1 MSVLI
6 DPYMFELSSEQE
18 IRDNITFFMNVIKIA
33 SYPEKCKRI
42 SIAVYSGMIEK
53 MQKRA
58 IQPFPVQL
66 SMIQDKDLKS
76 AIMQLNSQF
85 SNALIKFVENIDI
98 DECDGNQEFIVRN
111 DEEMTEDDHYFELL
125 STLLVPCYSETVNLD
140 SKILTGNKENGKQI
154 GDTFELVCNCDTREY
169 QKPCN
174 FISVDD
180 LVSDK
185 DKVIR
190 ELKQKKKKGEI
201 SVSSTVTVSI
211 GNHHNH
217 VQANKKKISKLDNLS
232 SQNKIVLR
240 LLKELGLFRI
250 IFGKFTPNGVKTI
263 GTMSIQ
269 NVDSKNSQ
277 DIVTVNFSAE
287 TQMVIETFLYFPKG
301 IGELLKRY
309 FKSEQL
315 TYQVVE
321 NMIEKIK

>member
-6 DPYMFELSSEQE
+6 DPYMFELSNEQE
-18 IRDNITFFMNVIKIA
+18 IRDNISFFMNVIKIV
-33 SYPEKCKRI
+33 SYPERSKRI

-58 IQPFPVQL
+58 IQPFPIQL
-66 SMIQDKDLKS
+66 STIQDKDLKS
-76 AIMQLNSQF
+76 TIIQLNNLF
-85 SNALIKFVENIDI
+85 SNALIRFVENIDI
-98 DECDGNQEFIVRN
+98 DECDGNQEFVVRN
-111 DEEMTEDDHYFELL
+111 DEEMIEDDHYFELL
-125 STLLVPCYSETVNLD
+125 STLLVPCYLETVDLD

-154 GDTFELVCNCDTREY
+154 GDTFELICNCNTREY
-169 QKPCN
+169 QKTCN

-185 DKVIR
+185 DKVIQI
-190 ELKQKKKKGEI
+190 LKQKKKNGEI
-201 SVSSTVTVSI
+201 SVSSTVTANM

-217 VQANKKKISKLDNLS
+217 VQASKKKFSELDDLS
-232 SQNKIVLR
+232 LQNKIVLR

-250 IFGKFTPNGVKTI
+250 IFGKFTPNGVKAI

-269 NVDSKNSQ
+269 NVESKDSQ
-277 DIVTVNFSAE
+277 DIVIVNFSAE

-315 TYQVVE
+315 TYQTVE
-321 NMIEKIK
+321 NMIERIK

>member
-6 DPYMFELSSEQE
+6 DPYMFELSNEQE

-33 SYPEKCKRI
+33 SYSEKSKRI
-42 SIAVYSGMIEK
+42 PIAVYSGMIEK

-58 IQPFPVQL
+58 IQPFPIQL

-76 AIMQLNSQF
+76 TIMQLNNSF
-85 SNALIKFVENIDI
+85 SNALIRFVENIDI
-98 DECDGNQEFIVRN
+98 DECDGNQEFVVRN

-125 STLLVPCYSETVNLD
+125 STLLVPCYSETVDLD

-169 QKPCN
+169 QKTCN

-185 DKVIR
+185 DKVIQ
-190 ELKQKKKKGEI
+190 ELKQKKKNGGI
-201 SVSSTVTVSI
+201 PVSSTVTASI
-211 GNHHNH
+211 GSHHNH
-217 VQANKKKISKLDNLS
+217 VQANRKKFSELDDLS

-250 IFGKFTPNGVKTI
+250 IFGKFTPNGVKAI

-269 NVDSKNSQ
+269 NVDSKDSQ

-315 TYQVVE
+315 TYQTVE

>member
-6 DPYMFELSSEQE
+6 DPYMFELSNEQE
-18 IRDNITFFMNVIKIA
+18 IRNNIAFFMNVIKIA
-33 SYPEKCKRI
+33 SYPEKSKRI

-58 IQPFPVQL
+58 IQPFPIQL

-76 AIMQLNSQF
+76 TIMQLNNSF
-85 SNALIKFVENIDI
+85 SNALIRFVENIDI
-98 DECDGNQEFIVRN
+98 DECDGNQEFVVRN
-111 DEEMTEDDHYFELL
+111 DEEMTEDDQYFELL

-154 GDTFELVCNCDTREY
+154 GDTFELVCNCYAREY
-169 QKPCN
+169 QKTCN
-174 FISVDD
+174 FISVYD

-185 DKVIR
+185 DRVIQ
-190 ELKQKKKKGEI
+190 ELKQKKKNGEI
-201 SVSSTVTVSI
+201 SVSSTVIASI
-211 GNHHNH
+211 GSHHNN
-217 VQANKKKISKLDNLS
+217 VQANRKKFSELDDLS

-250 IFGKFTPNGVKTI
+250 IFGKFTPNGVKAI

-269 NVDSKNSQ
+269 NVDSKDSQ

-301 IGELLKRY
+301 IGELLKSY
-309 FKSEQL
+309 FESKQL
-315 TYQVVE
+315 TYQAVE

>member
-6 DPYMFELSSEQE
+6 DPYMFELSNEQE

-33 SYPEKCKRI
+33 SYPEKSKRI

-58 IQPFPVQL
+58 IQPFPIQL

-76 AIMQLNSQF
+76 TIMQLNNSF
-85 SNALIKFVENIDI
+85 SNALIRFVENIDI
-98 DECDGNQEFIVRN
+98 DECVGNQEFVVRN
-111 DEEMTEDDHYFELL
+111 DEKMSEDDHYFELL
-125 STLLVPCYSETVNLD
+125 STLLVPCYSETVDLD

-169 QKPCN
+169 QKTCS

-185 DKVIR
+185 DKVIQ
-190 ELKQKKKKGEI
+190 ELKQKKKKGGI
-201 SVSSTVTVSI
+201 PVSTIVTASI
-211 GNHHNH
+211 GSHHNH
-217 VQANKKKISKLDNLS
+217 VQANRKKFSELDELS
-232 SQNKIVLR
+232 SQNTMVLR

-250 IFGKFTPNGVKTI
+250 IFGKFTPNGVKAI

-269 NVDSKNSQ
+269 NVDSKDSQ

-315 TYQVVE
+315 TYQSVE

>member
-6 DPYMFELSSEQE
+6 DPYMFELSNEQE

-33 SYPEKCKRI
+33 SYPEKSKRI

-58 IQPFPVQL
+58 IQPFPIQL

-76 AIMQLNSQF
+76 TIMQLNNSF

-98 DECDGNQEFIVRN
+98 DECVGNQEFVVCN
-111 DEEMTEDDHYFELL
+111 DEKMLEDDHYFELL
-125 STLLVPCYSETVNLD
+125 STLLVPCYSDTVDLD
-140 SKILTGNKENGKQI
+140 SKILTGNKEKGKQI
-154 GDTFELVCNCDTREY
+154 GDTFELVCNCDTRGY
-169 QKPCN
+169 RKICS
-174 FISVDD
+174 FIRVDD
-180 LVSDK
+180 LVSDE
-185 DKVIR
+185 DKVIQ
-190 ELKQKKKKGEI
+190 EFKQKEKNGGI
-201 SVSSTVTVSI
+201 PVSTIVTASI
-211 GNHHNH
+211 GSHHNH
-217 VQANKKKISKLDNLS
+217 VQADRKKFSKLDELS

-250 IFGKFTPNGVKTI
+250 IFGRFTPNGVKAI

-269 NVDSKNSQ
+269 NVVSKDSQ

-287 TQMVIETFLYFPKG
+287 TRMVIETFLYFPKG
-301 IGELLKRY
+301 IGKLLKRY

-315 TYQVVE
+315 TYQSVK

>member
-6 DPYMFELSSEQE
+6 DPYMFELSNEQE

-33 SYPEKCKRI
+33 SYPEKSKRI

-58 IQPFPVQL
+58 IQPFPIQL

-76 AIMQLNSQF
+76 TIMQLNNSF
-85 SNALIKFVENIDI
+85 SNALIRFVENIDI
-98 DECDGNQEFIVRN
+98 DECVGNQEFVVHN
-111 DEEMTEDDHYFELL
+111 DEKMSEDDHYFELL
-125 STLLVPCYSETVNLD
+125 STLLVPCYSETVDLD

-169 QKPCN
+169 QKTCS

-185 DKVIR
+185 DKVIQ
-190 ELKQKKKKGEI
+190 ELKQKKKKGGI
-201 SVSSTVTVSI
+201 PVSTIVTASI
-211 GNHHNH
+211 GSHHNH
-217 VQANKKKISKLDNLS
+217 VQANRKKFSELDELS

-250 IFGKFTPNGVKTI
+250 IFGKFTPNGVKAI

-269 NVDSKNSQ
+269 NVDSKDSQ

-315 TYQVVE
+315 TYQSVE

>member
-6 DPYMFELSSEQE
+6 DPYMFELSNEQE

-33 SYPEKCKRI
+33 SYPEKSKRI
-42 SIAVYSGMIEK
+42 PIAVYSGMVEK

-58 IQPFPVQL
+58 IQPFPIQL

-76 AIMQLNSQF
+76 IIMQLNNSF
-85 SNALIKFVENIDI
+85 SNALIRFVENIDI
-98 DECDGNQEFIVRN
+98 DECDGNQEFVVRN
-111 DEEMTEDDHYFELL
+111 DEKMIEDDHYFELL
-125 STLLVPCYSETVNLD
+125 STLLVPCYSETVDLD

-154 GDTFELVCNCDTREY
+154 GDTFELVCNCNIREY
-169 QKPCN
+169 RKTCN

-185 DKVIR
+185 DKVIQ
-190 ELKQKKKKGEI
+190 ELKQKKKSGGI
-201 SVSSTVTVSI
+201 PVSSTVTASI
-211 GNHHNH
+211 GSHHNH
-217 VQANKKKISKLDNLS
+217 VQANRKKFLELDDLS

-250 IFGKFTPNGVKTI
+250 IFGKFTPNGVKEI

-269 NVDSKNSQ
+269 NVESKDSQ
-277 DIVTVNFSAE
+277 DIVMVNFSAE

-315 TYQVVE
+315 TYRAVE
-321 NMIEKIK
+321 NMIEKI

>member
-6 DPYMFELSSEQE
+6 DPYMFELSNEQE

-33 SYPEKCKRI
+33 SYSEKSKRI
-42 SIAVYSGMIEK
+42 PIAVYSGMIEK

-58 IQPFPVQL
+58 IQPFPIQL

-76 AIMQLNSQF
+76 TIMQLNNSF
-85 SNALIKFVENIDI
+85 SNALIRFVENIDI
-98 DECDGNQEFIVRN
+98 DECDGNQEFVVRN

-125 STLLVPCYSETVNLD
+125 STLLVPCYSETVDLD

-169 QKPCN
+169 QKTCN

-185 DKVIR
+185 DKVIQ
-190 ELKQKKKKGEI
+190 ELKQKKKNGGI
-201 SVSSTVTVSI
+201 PVSSTVTASI
-211 GNHHNH
+211 GSHHNH
-217 VQANKKKISKLDNLS
+217 VQANRKKFSELDDLS

-250 IFGKFTPNGVKTI
+250 IFGKFTPNGVKAI
-263 GTMSIQ
+263 GTMSEASLPPEACSCKYIY
-269 NVDSKNSQ
+269 K
-277 DIVTVNFSAE
+277 TVP
-287 TQMVIETFLYFPKG
+287 L
-301 IGELLKRY
+301 
-309 FKSEQL
+309 
-315 TYQVVE
+315 
-321 NMIEKIK
+321 

>member
-6 DPYMFELSSEQE
+6 DPYMFELSNEQE
-18 IRDNITFFMNVIKIA
+18 IRDNITFFMNVIKIV
-33 SYPEKCKRI
+33 SYPEKSKRI
-42 SIAVYSGMIEK
+42 SIAIYSGMIEK
-53 MQKRA
+53 IQKRA
-58 IQPFPVQL
+58 IQPFPIQL

-76 AIMQLNSQF
+76 TIMQLNNSF
-85 SNALIKFVENIDI
+85 SNALIRFVENIDI
-98 DECDGNQEFIVRN
+98 DECVGNQEFVVRN
-111 DEEMTEDDHYFELL
+111 DEKMPEDDYYFELL
-125 STLLVPCYSETVNLD
+125 STLLVPCYSETVDLD

-169 QKPCN
+169 QKKCS
-174 FISVDD
+174 FVSVND

-185 DKVIR
+185 DKVIQ
-190 ELKQKKKKGEI
+190 ELKQKKKKGGI
-201 SVSSTVTVSI
+201 PVSTIVTASI
-211 GNHHNH
+211 GSHHNH
-217 VQANKKKISKLDNLS
+217 VQANRKKFSELDELS

-250 IFGKFTPNGVKTI
+250 IFGRFTPNGVKAI

-269 NVDSKNSQ
+269 NVDSKDSQ

-315 TYQVVE
+315 TYQSVE

>member
-6 DPYMFELSSEQE
+6 DPYMFELSNEQE
-18 IRDNITFFMNVIKIA
+18 IRDNITFSMNVIKIA
-33 SYPEKCKRI
+33 SYPEKSKRI

-58 IQPFPVQL
+58 IQPFPIQL

-76 AIMQLNSQF
+76 TIMQLNNSF
-85 SNALIKFVENIDI
+85 SNALIRFVENIDI
-98 DECDGNQEFIVRN
+98 DECVGNQEFVVRN
-111 DEEMTEDDHYFELL
+111 DETMSEDDHYFELL
-125 STLLVPCYSETVNLD
+125 STLLVPCYSETVDLD

-169 QKPCN
+169 QKTCS

-185 DKVIR
+185 DKVIQ
-190 ELKQKKKKGEI
+190 ELKQKKKKGGI
-201 SVSSTVTVSI
+201 PVSTIVTASI
-211 GNHHNH
+211 GSHHNH
-217 VQANKKKISKLDNLS
+217 VQANRKKFSELDELS

-250 IFGKFTPNGVKTI
+250 IFGKFTPNGVKAI

-269 NVDSKNSQ
+269 NVDSKDSQ

-315 TYQVVE
+315 TYQSVE

>member
-6 DPYMFELSSEQE
+6 DPYMFELSNEQE

-33 SYPEKCKRI
+33 SYPGKSKRI

-58 IQPFPVQL
+58 IQPFPIQL

-76 AIMQLNSQF
+76 TIMQLNNSF
-85 SNALIKFVENIDI
+85 SNALIRFVENIDI
-98 DECDGNQEFIVRN
+98 DECVGNQEFVVRN
-111 DEEMTEDDHYFELL
+111 DEKMSVDDHYFELL
-125 STLLVPCYSETVNLD
+125 STLLVPCYSETVDLD

-169 QKPCN
+169 QKTCS

-185 DKVIR
+185 DKVIQ
-190 ELKQKKKKGEI
+190 ELKQKKKKGGI
-201 SVSSTVTVSI
+201 PVSTIVTASI
-211 GNHHNH
+211 GSHHNH
-217 VQANKKKISKLDNLS
+217 VQANRKKFSELDELS

-250 IFGKFTPNGVKTI
+250 IFGKFTPNGVKAI

-269 NVDSKNSQ
+269 NVDSKDSQ

-315 TYQVVE
+315 TYQSVE

>member
-1 MSVLI
+1 MS
-6 DPYMFELSSEQE
+6 
-18 IRDNITFFMNVIKIA
+18 
-33 SYPEKCKRI
+33 
-42 SIAVYSGMIEK
+42 
-53 MQKRA
+53 
-58 IQPFPVQL
+58 
-66 SMIQDKDLKS
+66 
-76 AIMQLNSQF
+76 
-85 SNALIKFVENIDI
+85 
-98 DECDGNQEFIVRN
+98 
-111 DEEMTEDDHYFELL
+111 EDDHYFELL
-125 STLLVPCYSETVNLD
+125 STLLVPCYSETVDLD

-169 QKPCN
+169 QKTCS

-185 DKVIR
+185 DKVIQ
-190 ELKQKKKKGEI
+190 ELKQKKKEGGI
-201 SVSSTVTVSI
+201 PVSTIVTASI
-211 GNHHNH
+211 GSHHNH
-217 VQANKKKISKLDNLS
+217 VQANRKKFSELDELS

-250 IFGKFTPNGVKTI
+250 IFGKFTPNGVKAI

-269 NVDSKNSQ
+269 NVDSKDSQ

-315 TYQVVE
+315 TYQSVE